1 MRCRVT
7 FEDLGRTVE
16 AEVGTTLLAL
26 CDANGLPMETA
37 CGGFAAC
44 NSCRVRVIDGLLSPL
59 LEVEAPFLDAAGQ
72 RLGCQAE
79 VVGDVRLRLEP
90 GA

>member
-16 AEVGTTLLAL
+16 APVGITLLAL
-26 CDANGLPMETA
+26 CDAHGLPMETA

-44 NSCRVRVIDGLLSPL
+44 NSCRVRVVEGELSAM
-59 LEVEAPFLDAAGQ
+59 LEVEEPFLDAPGQ

-79 VVGDVRLRLEP
+79 VVADVRLRLEP
-90 GA
+90 GT